1 MLKRI
6 IFTLSL
12 VSLLFQQS
20 FGQETPRIA
29 QYMFNKQ
36 LYNPAAFGTELS
48 EFNASIIYRHQ
59 FANVQGAPRFGS
71 AWGDYKLTG
80 KKMAIGANINT
91 YKHGITKQKEV
102 LLNYA
107 YGLQLNRKLKLSLG
121 LRGGVSNSSVNSNDL
136 ENVWDQEDQA
146 ISELTYRSTFAK
158 IGAGLHLYSKNLYVG
173 FSAPEL
179 YTGNKN
185 FETESADKPYVL
197 YTGGLVTLNDN
208 YILKPSAIVYVGESS
223 RADLSLLLEIKQ
235 YFWTGGTITT
245 QNQYMLT
252 AGAYL
257 GPRIRFGYAYEFS
270 KPGDAPR
277 LNTHELNLRY
287 SVDNLFK

>member
-1 MLKRI
+1 MVAI
-6 IFTLSL
+6 
-12 VSLLFQQS
+12 LFQQS
-20 FGQETPRIA
+20 YGQETPRIA
-29 QYMFNKQ
+29 QYIFNKQ
-36 LYNPAAFGTELS
+36 LYNPAAFGTEQS
-48 EFNASIIYRHQ
+48 EFTASVIYRHQ
-59 FANVQGAPRFGS
+59 FASVQGAPRLGS

-80 KKMAIGANINT
+80 KKMAIGANINS

-102 LLNYA
+102 MLNYA
-107 YGLQLNRKLKLSLG
+107 YGLQLNKKYKLSLG
-121 LRGGVSNSSVNSNDL
+121 LRGGISNSAVNTNDL
-136 ENVWDQEDQA
+136 ENVWDTEDQA
-146 ISELTYRSTFAK
+146 ISDLTYNSTFAK
-158 IGAGLHLYSKNLYVG
+158 IGAGLHFYSNSFYLG
-173 FSAPEL
+173 LSAPEL

-185 FETESADKPYVL
+185 FESESTNNPYVA
-197 YTGGLVTLNDN
+197 YAGGTITLSDN
-208 YILKPSAIVYVGESS
+208 YILKPSAIIYLAESS